1 MSYEGYTGLRIE
13 VTDGIATILI
23 DNPPLNL
30 FDRTLFAEITR
41 ASGELASD
49 DDARVVL
56 LRSAVPGFFIAHF
69 DATLIQELPTKGTDI
84 QQRRGAWSDMC
95 ESFRTMPKATIAVIE
110 GRAGGGGNELALA
123 CDMRFAARETA
134 IFNQWEVAV
143 GLLPGGGGLTRLAR
157 LMGRSRAMEAIL
169 ACDDFD
175 ADTAERY
182 GWINR
187 ALPLSELDPFVERLA
202 RRIASFPPYA
212 VAAAKEAVLRVEKDI
227 IADLHA
233 EHEPTS
239 RVKDMPQTR
248 EAVDRFLQGGGQT
261 VEGESRLGDLLGEL
275 ASKP

>member
-1 MSYEGYTGLRIE
+1 LRVE
-13 VTDGIATILI
+13 VENGVATVSI
-23 DNPPLNL
+23 DHPPLNL
-30 FDRTLFAEITR
+30 FDRALVAEMQR
-41 ASGELASD
+41 VADELSGDTEV
-49 DDARVVL
+49 RVVV

-69 DATLIQELPTKGTDI
+69 DANLIQEQPSEGVDI
-84 QQRRGAWSDMC
+84 SRRRSGWIDMC
-95 ESFRTMPKATIAVIE
+95 EAFRTMPKATIAVIE

-157 LMGRSRAMEAIL
+157 LLGRSRAMEAIL
-169 ACDDFD
+169 GCDDFD
-175 ADTAERY
+175 ADVAERY

-187 ALPLSELDPFVERLA
+187 SIPEAELGPFVNRLV

-227 IADLHA
+227 LEDLVG

-239 RVKDMPQTR
+239 RVRREPATS

-261 VEGESRLGDLLGEL
+261 VDGERRLGDLLGEL
-275 ASKP
+275 AEKS